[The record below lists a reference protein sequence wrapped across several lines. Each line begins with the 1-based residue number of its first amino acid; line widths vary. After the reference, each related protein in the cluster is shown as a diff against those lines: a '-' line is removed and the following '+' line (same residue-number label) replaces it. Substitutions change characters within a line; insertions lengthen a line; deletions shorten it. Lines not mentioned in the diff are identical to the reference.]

1 MECISSIIYALFNN
15 GLHSDTFWTM
25 EVALLKAIVVNLL
38 DSNSRVGM
46 YVH

>member
-1 MECISSIIYALFNN
+1 MECISSIIYVLSNN
-15 GLHSDTFWTM
+15 GLNSDAFWTM
-25 EVALLKAIVVNLL
+25 EVALPEAIVVNLL